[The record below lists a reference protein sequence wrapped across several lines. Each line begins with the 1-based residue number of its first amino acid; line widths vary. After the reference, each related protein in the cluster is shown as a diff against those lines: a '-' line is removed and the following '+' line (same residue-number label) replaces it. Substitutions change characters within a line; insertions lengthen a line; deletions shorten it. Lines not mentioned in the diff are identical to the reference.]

1 MRANLKVPFAEKD
14 EAKKMGARWDTAR
27 KIWFVEGK
35 LDMAP
40 FSKWSPTPHESLDAD
55 ARQHKSASVAKQ
67 QTAGKV
73 IVGSEYIAQPRICK
87 CLPWEVCDKC
97 QSAALTI

>member
-1 MRANLKVPFAEKD
+1 
-14 EAKKMGARWDTAR
+14 MGARWDTAS

-55 ARQHKSASVAKQ
+55 ARPQKSAPIAKQ

-97 QSAALTI
+97 QSAALTV